1 MIQITPTFNHD
12 GRTSFAE
19 LQEIHS
25 RTIDM
30 DGSLAHHLLTAD
42 HRLILFELIRPAIH
56 FKPDPTNWAE
66 NEQLML
72 TCGNQTYPVPQDLI
86 EIIRKLNEEEL
97 SFLTDA
103 VEKRNGMVVEY
114 NPLVASILGCN
125 TNVSILGS
133 ATQAKSILHYLLS
146 YVTKT
151 VNDITECLPL
161 IFHARRN
168 AQLYPSVAEDTE
180 TDRRAAQLF
189 VHKIL
194 NEITGRVE
202 VSSLMA
208 ALCILGGEAEMFSD
222 QFSYVFVTSAIR
234 YVNEIKK
241 TQAMIATE
249 LAADSSQK

>member
-1 MIQITPTFNHD
+1 
-12 GRTSFAE
+12 
-19 LQEIHS
+19 
-25 RTIDM
+25 
-30 DGSLAHHLLTAD
+30 
-42 HRLILFELIRPAIH
+42 
-56 FKPDPTNWAE
+56 
-66 NEQLML
+66 ML
-72 TCGNQTYPVPQDLI
+72 TCGNQTYPVLQDLI
-86 EIIRKLNEEEL
+86 EIIRNLNEEEL
-97 SFLTDA
+97 SFLTDGL
-103 VEKRNGMVVEY
+103 EKRNGMVVKY
-114 NPLVASILGCN
+114 NTLIAYILGCN
-125 TNVSILGS
+125 THVSILGS

-151 VNDITECLPL
+151 VNDITECLSL

-168 AQLYPSVAEDTE
+168 AQLYPSVAEDTG

-194 NEITGRVE
+194 NEITGRV
-202 VSSLMA
+202 VSSSMP
-208 ALCILGGEAEMFSD
+208 ALCILDGEAEMFSD